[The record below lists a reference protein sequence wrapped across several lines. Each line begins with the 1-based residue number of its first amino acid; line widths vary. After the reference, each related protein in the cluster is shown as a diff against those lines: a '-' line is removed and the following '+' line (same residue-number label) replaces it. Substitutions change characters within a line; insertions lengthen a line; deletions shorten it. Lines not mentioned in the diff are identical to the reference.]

1 MMAQS
6 QTGNPLKDDLLFK
19 LFQDHVRQELRTALT
34 PVITQVVDDCI
45 DKAIDSMGV
54 TLHTYYD
61 HTGLG
66 QVVKIITEKK

>member
-1 MMAQS
+1 MAYS
-6 QTGNPLKDDLLFK
+6 QTGNPLKDDLLYK
-19 LFQDHVRQELRTALT
+19 LLEDHVRQELRTALT
-34 PVITQVVDDCI
+34 PVIEQVVNSCI

>member
-1 MMAQS
+1 MAYS

-19 LFQDHVRQELRTALT
+19 LLQDHVRQELRTALT
-34 PVITQVVDDCI
+34 PVIDQVVNSCI
-45 DKAIDSMGV
+45 DKAIDSMSV

-61 HTGLG
+61 HIGLG

>member
-1 MMAQS
+1 MAYS

-19 LFQDHVRQELRTALT
+19 LLQDHVRQELRTALT
-34 PVITQVVDDCI
+34 PVIDQVVNSCI

-61 HTGLG
+61 HIGLG

>member
-1 MMAQS
+1 MAYS
-6 QTGNPLKDDLLFK
+6 QTGNPLKDDLLYK

-34 PVITQVVDDCI
+34 PVITQVVESCI

-66 QVVKIITEKK
+66 NVIKIIMEKK

>member
-1 MMAQS
+1 MAYS

-19 LFQDHVRQELRTALT
+19 LFEEHVRQELRTALT
-34 PVITQVVDDCI
+34 PVIDQVVNSCI
-45 DKAIDSMGV
+45 DKAIDNMGV

-66 QVVKIITEKK
+66 QVVKIISEKK

>member
-1 MMAQS
+1 MAYS

-34 PVITQVVDDCI
+34 PVITRVVDDCI

-54 TLHTYYD
+54 TLHSYYD
-61 HTGLG
+61 VGGLT
-66 QVVKIITEKK
+66 QTVKIILEKK

>member
-1 MMAQS
+1 MAYS

-19 LFQDHVRQELRTALT
+19 LFEDHVRQELRTALT
-34 PVITQVVDDCI
+34 PVIEQVVNSCI
-45 DKAIDSMGV
+45 DKAIDNMGV

-66 QVVKIITEKK
+66 QVVKIIAEKK

>member
-1 MMAQS
+1 MAYS

-19 LFQDHVRQELRTALT
+19 LFQDHVRQELRSVLT
-34 PVITQVVDDCI
+34 PVIEQVVNNCI

-54 TLHTYYD
+54 TLHSYYD

-66 QVVKIITEKK
+66 NVVKIITEKK

>member
-1 MMAQS
+1 MAYS

-19 LFQDHVRQELRTALT
+19 LLQDHIRQELRTALT
-34 PVITQVVDDCI
+34 PVINEVVESCI

-66 QVVKIITEKK
+66 NVIKIIAEKK